1 MEERASLMTTADIIL
16 RTEAVRHSYGGDG
29 AVTPVLHGVDLMIRR
44 GEFIMIMGPSGC
56 GKTTLLNILGLMMRP
71 TCGLVAIDGEET
83 SVLGEAARTTLRRRK
98 IGFVFQRFNLLPV
111 LTAAQNVA
119 LALRLRGE
127 AVDGQVEAVLKR
139 VGLEGKGQRRPG
151 ALSMG
156 EQQRVAIARAIV
168 SRPRLLLADE
178 PTGNLDSTT
187 AATVMDL
194 LGELDRSDGLTIVMI
209 THNEHLSSRAD
220 RVLHMRD
227 GRFEPA

>member
-1 MEERASLMTTADIIL
+1 MAGADIIV
-16 RTEAVRHSYGGDG
+16 RAEAVRHAYGSDG
-29 AVTPVLHGVDLMIRR
+29 AATPVLHGIDLTVHR
-44 GEFIMIMGPSGC
+44 GEFVMIMGPSGC

-71 TCGLVAIDGEET
+71 TGGRVEIDGQDT
-83 SVLGEAARTTLRRRK
+83 STLDEAGRTALRRRQ

-127 AVDGQVEAVLKR
+127 SPDGQVDEVLRR
-139 VGLEGKGQRRPG
+139 VGLADKARRRPA

-156 EQQRVAIARAIV
+156 EQQRVAIARAV
-168 SRPRLLLADE
+168 VGRPRLLLADE
-178 PTGNLDSTT
+178 PTGNLDSRN
-187 AATVMDL
+187 AAQVMDL
-194 LGELDRSDGLTIVMI
+194 LGELDRSHDLSIVMI
-209 THNEHLSSRAD
+209 THNEHLAERAD